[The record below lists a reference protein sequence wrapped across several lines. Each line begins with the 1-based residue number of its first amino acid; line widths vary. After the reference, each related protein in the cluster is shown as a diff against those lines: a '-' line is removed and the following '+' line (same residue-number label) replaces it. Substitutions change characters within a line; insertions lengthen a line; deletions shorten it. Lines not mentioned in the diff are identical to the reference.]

1 MAARELASH
10 GFFLA
15 PLLQPG
21 FDVLDAGCGP
31 ATITTGIAEVVFP
44 GTVTGLDISAAQLE
58 QARRLT
64 QGREI
69 MNLGFVSGSA
79 GLMPFADESF
89 DVVFSHAL
97 LEHLVNPME
106 AMREFHRVTRPGGF
120 IALCSPDWNAIELTP
135 HAMRVGRAVSAYR
148 NLQERCG
155 GNPCA
160 GARLRTWMDNAGF
173 TPLTHDEWI
182 EEYDDTG
189 KIAEYLAARLS
200 TDGQFHHA
208 TSLRDWASEPGARF
222 RQSWKF
228 ATGVRAD
235 AHRHRGIL
243 TE

>member
-120 IALCSPDWNAIELTP
+120 IALCSPDWNVTALTP
-135 HAMRVGRAVSAYR
+135 HSMRVGRAVAAFK
-148 NLQERCG
+148 NLRERHG

-160 GARLRTWMDNAGF
+160 GAYLRTWMADAGF
-173 TPLTHDEWI
+173 TPLAHDEWI
-182 EEYDDTG
+182 EEYDDPQ
-189 KIAEYLAARLS
+189 KIAESIASQLS
-200 TDGQFHHA
+200 IDGQFHHA
-208 TSLRDWASEPGARF
+208 TSLRDWASEPGVKF

-235 AHRHRGIL
+235 AHRHRSVRA
-243 TE
+243 E